1 MEPDFKP
8 DSTEETIFSE
18 NVVDALCSLVIL
30 PLLVGGIVYLSWD
43 STREVKSEKTSSRI
57 VPGAS
62 MAELVLP
69 DGTKVMLDREMNRA
83 LEEGVRN
90 SGDTL
95 NYTEVV
101 SGGLQ
106 DSCEIY
112 HTLLCSSRGR
122 IYFGVS

>member
-8 DSTEETIFSE
+8 DSTGKKRSSRKMLWMRYA
-18 NVVDALCSLVIL
+18 ALFIL

-69 DGTKVMLDREMNRA
+69 DRYESDVG
-83 LEEGVRN
+83 
-90 SGDTL
+90 SGK
-95 NYTEVV
+95 EQ
-101 SGGLQ
+101 GFG
-106 DSCEIY
+106 
-112 HTLLCSSRGR
+112 RGQ
-122 IYFGVS
+122 